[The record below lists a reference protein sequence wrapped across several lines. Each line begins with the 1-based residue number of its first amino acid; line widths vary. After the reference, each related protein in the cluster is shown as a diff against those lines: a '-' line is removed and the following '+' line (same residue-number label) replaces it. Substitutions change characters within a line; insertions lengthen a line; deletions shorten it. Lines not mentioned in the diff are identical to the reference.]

1 MGKEKWMG
9 FLEKLNS
16 PLAKGKLGVETST
29 SYHNVMGSPGE
40 TLNVIHVAG
49 TNAKGTVCHKLAK
62 MLELSGYKTG
72 LFNSPHLFNY
82 RERVQVNGRLIDRGY
97 CEEFIDT
104 KYADAK
110 QKLGTDISYFDFFT
124 LLGFEY
130 FAHCKVDVA
139 VVEVGL
145 GGRLDSTNIL
155 SKSLLSIITSID
167 LDHTRLLGDTVEK
180 IAGKQIIILAEK
192 CGIIKT
198 GCPTL
203 IGPHVPFNVA
213 SEISKSKGSK
223 LYVSERGPNNDF
235 SGENKNLMQKAR
247 EIISDQYKITDSA
260 FEESIEN
267 YHAPCRLEFLRED
280 LRSNFPLLQFAA
292 FDVGHNP
299 NAIENTLFRFDKLIK
314 GKKYVIVYGSKVA
327 KDYVT
332 SLRIMSDH
340 SQKIYLVKPHQTTA
354 KTVSAV
360 QMFESARENRI
371 SNVECVVGEGDIKS
385 TLDHIMKSDVSTGSY
400 DGVLVIGSFTLMRES
415 RSFFGYEDPEEYQ

>member
-1 MGKEKWMG
+1 M
-9 FLEKLNS
+9 
-16 PLAKGKLGVETST
+16 
-29 SYHNVMGSPGE
+29 
-40 TLNVIHVAG
+40 
-49 TNAKGTVCHKLAK
+49 
-62 MLELSGYKTG
+62 
-72 LFNSPHLFNY
+72 
-82 RERVQVNGRLIDRGY
+82 
-97 CEEFIDT
+97 
-104 KYADAK
+104 
-110 QKLGTDISYFDFFT
+110 
-124 LLGFEY
+124 
-130 FAHCKVDVA
+130 
-139 VVEVGL
+139 
-145 GGRLDSTNIL
+145 
-155 SKSLLSIITSID
+155 
-167 LDHTRLLGDTVEK
+167 
-180 IAGKQIIILAEK
+180 
-192 CGIIKT
+192 
-198 GCPTL
+198 
-203 IGPHVPFNVA
+203 
-213 SEISKSKGSK
+213 
-223 LYVSERGPNNDF
+223 SERGPNNDF